1 MYYDNA
7 ATTPLLP
14 EVKAEIM
21 KYIDYYGNPSSQ
33 HEEGFII
40 RKKIEEVRDIVAEI
54 FCGNPRRVIFTSSG
68 SASNNLVI
76 KGLNDR
82 YIFYY
87 TPTAHKSMLLSCQ
100 SKKYHKEIK
109 VDNNGLIDLEWL
121 NTELKTNWSKKPV
134 ICYEVANSELGI
146 YQNAEEIAKI
156 VHENKGLIV
165 ADLTAYVPHLPII
178 NPCDIADFYTFSAH
192 KIGALKGVGIVYLN
206 CFERLSPLIYGSQ
219 ERGLFGGTENVIGII
234 SLGAAIKAL
243 NIKDRKRF
251 DKMAHYFQDLVTAK
265 IEDCYFISEKCPY
278 KIPQIM
284 TVCFKGVSGEELV
297 MRLSEEG
304 CYISTG
310 SACNSGSL
318 EPSRAL
324 MAINLCEEDIPC
336 CVRIS
341 FSGEETSADIKK
353 LVDILVEKVR
363 ELRLLS

>member
-14 EVKAEIM
+14 EVKKEII
-21 KYIDYYGNPSSQ
+21 KYLDYYGNPSSQ
-33 HEEGFII
+33 HDEGHFI
-40 RKKIEEVRDIVAEI
+40 RKKIEEVRDLVAEI

-76 KGLNDR
+76 QGLNDK

-87 TPTAHKSMLLSCQ
+87 TPTAHKSMWLACN
-100 SKKYHKEIK
+100 SKKHNKEIE
-109 VDNNGLIDLEWL
+109 VDNNGLINLEWL
-121 NTELKTNWSKKPV
+121 NDELRSNWSKRPV

-156 VHENKGLIV
+156 VHKYNGLIV

-192 KIGALKGVGIVYLN
+192 KIGALKGIGIVYLN
-206 CFERLSPLIYGSQ
+206 SFEKLSPLIYGAQ
-219 ERGLFGGTENVIGII
+219 EQGLFGGTENVIGII

-243 NIKDRKRF
+243 NIKDRNRF
-251 DKMAHYFQDLVTAK
+251 DKIAHYFQDLVKEK
-265 IEDCYFISEKCPY
+265 ISDCYFISEKCPY

-284 TVCFKGVSGEELV
+284 TICFKNVSGEELV
-297 MRLSEEG
+297 TLLNQEG
-304 CYISTG
+304 IYISTG

-318 EPSRAL
+318 EPSHAL
-324 MAINLCEEDIPC
+324 TAINICKEDIPC

-341 FSGEETSADIKK
+341 FSGEETTDDIKK
-353 LVDILVEKVR
+353 LVDVLEQKVR
-363 ELRLLS
+363 VLRLL